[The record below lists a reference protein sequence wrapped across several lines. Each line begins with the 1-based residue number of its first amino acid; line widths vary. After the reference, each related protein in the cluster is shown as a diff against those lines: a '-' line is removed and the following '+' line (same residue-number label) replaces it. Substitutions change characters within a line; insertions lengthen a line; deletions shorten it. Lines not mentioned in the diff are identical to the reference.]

1 MTKSSKL
8 TKQDI
13 AAILTRAKNYIKRH
27 GWVQEDYGYK
37 SSGPVCMIGACNAVT
52 TKRKPGDDLSTDT
65 SETKEIRQFLKKEFK
80 INSVEGWNDDKV
92 KSRKEVFNL
101 IDRAVAKLT
110 K

>member
-1 MTKSSKL
+1 MPKL
-8 TKQDI
+8 TKRDI
-13 AAILTRAKNYIKRH
+13 VSILTRAKNYIKRH
-27 GWVQEDYGYK
+27 GWTQEDYGYK
-37 SSGPVCMIGACNAVT
+37 ASGPVCMIGACNAVT
-52 TKRKPGDDLSTDT
+52 TTLRPNSDLLRDT
-65 SETKEIRQFLKKEFK
+65 PETKEIRQFLKKEFK

>member
-1 MTKSSKL
+1 MSKL
-8 TKQDI
+8 TEQNI
-13 AAILTRAKNYIKRH
+13 AKILVKAKNYIKRH
-27 GWVQEDYGYK
+27 GWTQMDYGWK
-37 SSGPVCMIGACNAVT
+37 ASGPACMIGACNAVT
-52 TKRKPGDDLSTDT
+52 TKDSPGDDLSKDT
-65 SETKEIRQFLKKEFK
+65 PETKIIRKFLREKFK

>member
-1 MTKSSKL
+1 MSKL
-8 TKQDI
+8 TKQNI

-27 GWVQEDYGYK
+27 GWTQNDYGYK
-37 SSGPVCMIGACNAVT
+37 ASGPVCMIGACNAVT
-52 TKRKPGDDLSTDT
+52 TKDSPGNDLSIST

-80 INSVEGWNDDKV
+80 INSVEGWNDDTV

>member
-1 MTKSSKL
+1 MPKL
-8 TKQDI
+8 TKQNI
-13 AAILTRAKNYIKRH
+13 AAILTKAKNYIKRH
-27 GWVQEDYGYK
+27 GWTQEDYGFK
-37 SSGPVCMIGACNAVT
+37 ANGPVCMIGACNAVT
-52 TKRKPGDDLSTDT
+52 TKDSPGDDLSKDT

>member
-1 MTKSSKL
+1 MHKL
-8 TKQDI
+8 TKQNI
-13 AAILTRAKNYIKRH
+13 AKILVKAKNYIKRH
-27 GWVQEDYGYK
+27 GWTQMDYGYK
-37 SSGPVCMIGACNAVT
+37 ASGPACMIGACNAVT
-52 TKRKPGDDLSTDT
+52 TKDSPGNDLSTDT

>member
-1 MTKSSKL
+1 MHKL

-13 AAILTRAKNYIKRH
+13 ASILTRAKNYIKRH

-37 SSGPVCMIGACNAVT
+37 ASGPVCMIGACNAVT
-52 TKRKPGDDLSTDT
+52 TKDSPGNDLSTDT

-80 INSVEGWNDDKV
+80 ITSVEGWNDRNRQT
-92 KSRKEVFNL
+92 RKEVFDL

>member
-1 MTKSSKL
+1 MHKL
-8 TKQDI
+8 TKQNI
-13 AAILTRAKNYIKRH
+13 AKILVKAKNYIKRH
-27 GWVQEDYGYK
+27 GWTQMDYGWK
-37 SSGPVCMIGACNAVT
+37 ASGPACMIGACNAVT
-52 TKRKPGDDLSTDT
+52 TKDSPGNDLSTDT

>member
-1 MTKSSKL
+1 MPKL
-8 TKQDI
+8 TKQNI
-13 AAILTRAKNYIKRH
+13 AAILTKAKNYIKRH
-27 GWVQEDYGYK
+27 GWTQDDYGFK
-37 SSGPVCMIGACNAVT
+37 ANGPVCMIGACNAVT
-52 TKRKPGDDLSTDT
+52 SAFLIQPGSDLSYDT

>member
-1 MTKSSKL
+1 MHKL
-8 TKQDI
+8 TKQNI
-13 AAILTRAKNYIKRH
+13 AKILVKAKNYIKRH
-27 GWVQEDYGYK
+27 GWTQMDYGWK
-37 SSGPVCMIGACNAVT
+37 ASGPACMIGACNAVT
-52 TKRKPGDDLSTDT
+52 TKDSPGDDLSKDT
-65 SETKEIRQFLKKEFK
+65 PETKIIRKFLREKFK

>member
-1 MTKSSKL
+1 MHKL
-8 TKQDI
+8 TEQNI
-13 AAILTRAKNYIKRH
+13 AKILVKAKNYIKRH
-27 GWVQEDYGYK
+27 GWTQMDYGWK
-37 SSGPVCMIGACNAVT
+37 ASGPACMIGACNAVT
-52 TKRKPGDDLSTDT
+52 TKDSPGNDLSTDT

-92 KSRKEVFNL
+92 KSRKEVFDL

>member
-8 TKQDI
+8 TKQNI

-27 GWVQEDYGYK
+27 GWVQEDYGHK
-37 SSGPVCMIGACNAVT
+37 ASGPVCMIGACNAVT
-52 TKRKPGDDLSTDT
+52 TKDSPGYDLSTDT

-80 INSVEGWNDDKV
+80 INSVEGWNDQYAR
-92 KSRKEVFNL
+92 SRKEVFEV

>member
-1 MTKSSKL
+1 MSKL
-8 TKQDI
+8 TKQNI
-13 AAILTRAKNYIKRH
+13 AAILIKAKNYIKRH
-27 GWVQEDYGYK
+27 GWVQKEYGYK
-37 SSGPVCMIGACNAVT
+37 ASGPVCMIGACNAVT
-52 TKRKPGDDLSTDT
+52 TKDSPGNVLSTDT